1 MSRTGLRAV
10 ANLLTQS
17 ARMAAKDG
25 DHYPVIKLRCG
36 GYEDKRF
43 GWVKVP
49 AFERVGKAPKSDV
62 TASVTSIAADM
73 DDEIPF

>member
-1 MSRTGLRAV
+1 
-10 ANLLTQS
+10 
-17 ARMAAKDG
+17 
-25 DHYPVIKLRCG
+25 
-36 GYEDKRF
+36 
-43 GWVKVP
+43 VP